1 MNQKKNTKILLIL
14 IIIIVIIIL
23 AGVGILVFA
32 TDIFKSDKEMFFKYM
47 ADIGDPKKGFIDE
60 ELKQY
65 FEKKNNTPYNDE
77 GEFSI
82 NISCDPNTLSENL
95 QKNVESTNNFN
106 ISFSGQVDTAN
117 SKAAQNISLN
127 YSNDVKFP
135 INYKQ
140 IENKIGLQTK
150 YVGSKFVAIETE
162 KLNKFSEDLD
172 DVESY
177 GEMVDKLQKM
187 GKVELTEDEK
197 SHIKDTY
204 ITVINQQLEKDK
216 FSKVKESDMSGYK
229 LSLTG
234 TDLQNVLVKLLETLK
249 NDQTTVDKLNEYLKI
264 QKNSAKITASQID
277 DAIKSIKD
285 NTYFSDK
292 NFEITVYQKNR
303 DVCKLVIETTEGTI
317 AIEKKIEGNQQN
329 IDVSYEMKEDKKSKI
344 SFSANFENLESLQN
358 IKENYEL
365 ELQFELSTYNLK
377 GTQSSNNKD
386 NIYTEEEK
394 IKMMLNQAIAEGML
408 DGESTSSITKENL
421 EKARNND
428 NSEFY
433 ENMQIENISGG
444 QIQIKFSDT
453 GDIFKLDNNGKII
466 SSPEVTESSA
476 TMESSTTTDVD
487 SEVVVY
493 KFSNDI
499 NFTDSA
505 TVEDFS
511 SDNSLML
518 TDYDSD
524 QVSNFLNAVVERIS
538 EVNEQQMGQL
548 GLEASE
554 NPIVINMMIPFSYIY
569 LGNMYA
575 LNQVNS
581 NMSEAEINNF
591 NQKFEAYESTNL
603 KGVTVKGLLSTISLN
618 NQSEET
624 SNEIKEINYNGEEY
638 EASEQN
644 ITLIKG
650 EIDTEKSYRVEFEKD
665 QDTGLI
671 YRAVINEK

>member
-47 ADIGDPKKGFIDE
+47 ADIGDSKKGFIDDG
-60 ELKQY
+60 LKQY

-95 QKNVESTNNFN
+95 QKNVDSTNNFN

-187 GKVELTEDEK
+187 EKVELTEDEK

-285 NTYFSDK
+285 DTDFSDK
-292 NFEITVYQKNR
+292 NFEIAVYQKNR

-386 NIYTEEEK
+386 KIYTEEEK

-493 KFSNDI
+493 KYNFSNDV

-505 TVEDFS
+505 TVEGFS
-511 SDNSLML
+511 SDNSLIL

-554 NPIVINMMIPFSYIY
+554 NPIVNMIPSIGLY
-569 LGNMYA
+569 LGNMNV

>member
-1 MNQKKNTKILLIL
+1 MNQKKNTKRLLIL

-77 GEFSI
+77 GEFSV
-82 NISCDPNTLSENL
+82 NISSDNGQKKFEN
-95 QKNVESTNNFN
+95 VNNFN

-187 GKVELTEDEK
+187 EKVELTEDEK

-285 NTYFSDK
+285 DTDFSDK
-292 NFEITVYQKNR
+292 NFEIAVYQKNR

-365 ELQFELSTYNLK
+365 IMSL
-377 GTQSSNNKD
+377 
-386 NIYTEEEK
+386 
-394 IKMMLNQAIAEGML
+394 
-408 DGESTSSITKENL
+408 
-421 EKARNND
+421 
-428 NSEFY
+428 
-433 ENMQIENISGG
+433 
-444 QIQIKFSDT
+444 
-453 GDIFKLDNNGKII
+453 
-466 SSPEVTESSA
+466 PEVA
-476 TMESSTTTDVD
+476 ESSTTTDVD
-487 SEVVVY
+487 SKVVVY
-493 KFSNDI
+493 KYNFSNDV

-524 QVSNFLNAVVERIS
+524 QVSSFLNAVVERIS

-554 NPIVINMMIPFSYIY
+554 NPIVNIIPSIGLY
-569 LGNMYA
+569 LGNMNV

-624 SNEIKEINYNGEEY
+624 SNEVKEINYNGEEY

>member
-65 FEKKNNTPYNDE
+65 FEKKNNTPYNDK

-82 NISCDPNTLSENL
+82 NISCDPNTLSKNL
-95 QKNVESTNNFN
+95 QKNVDSTNNFN

-150 YVGSKFVAIETE
+150 YIGSKFVAIETE

-285 NTYFSDK
+285 DTDFSDK

-329 IDVSYEMKEDKKSKI
+329 IDVSYEVKEDKKSKI

-365 ELQFELSTYNLK
+365 
-377 GTQSSNNKD
+377 
-386 NIYTEEEK
+386 
-394 IKMMLNQAIAEGML
+394 
-408 DGESTSSITKENL
+408 
-421 EKARNND
+421 
-428 NSEFY
+428 
-433 ENMQIENISGG
+433 
-444 QIQIKFSDT
+444 
-453 GDIFKLDNNGKII
+453 II
-466 SSPEVTESSA
+466 SSPEVTESS
-476 TMESSTTTDVD
+476 TTKDVD
-487 SEVVVY
+487 SEVVY
-493 KFSNDI
+493 KYNFSNDV

-505 TVEDFS
+505 TVEEFS

-554 NPIVINMMIPFSYIY
+554 NPIVNIIPSIGLY
-569 LGNMYA
+569 LGNMNV
-575 LNQVNS
+575 LNKVNS

-603 KGVTVKGLLSTISLN
+603 KGVTVKGLLSTIYLN

>member
-47 ADIGDPKKGFIDE
+47 ADIGDSKKGFIDDG
-60 ELKQY
+60 LKQY

-77 GEFSI
+77 GEFSV
-82 NISCDPNTLSENL
+82 NISSDNEQKKFEN
-95 QKNVESTNNFN
+95 VNNFN

-162 KLNKFSEDLD
+162 KLNKFSEDLE

-285 NTYFSDK
+285 DTDFSDK
-292 NFEITVYQKNR
+292 NFEIAVYQKNR

-329 IDVSYEMKEDKKSKI
+329 IVVSYEMKEDKKSKI

-365 ELQFELSTYNLK
+365 IMSL
-377 GTQSSNNKD
+377 
-386 NIYTEEEK
+386 
-394 IKMMLNQAIAEGML
+394 
-408 DGESTSSITKENL
+408 
-421 EKARNND
+421 
-428 NSEFY
+428 
-433 ENMQIENISGG
+433 
-444 QIQIKFSDT
+444 
-453 GDIFKLDNNGKII
+453 
-466 SSPEVTESSA
+466 PEVA
-476 TMESSTTTDVD
+476 ESSTTTDVD

-493 KFSNDI
+493 KFSNDV

-524 QVSNFLNAVVERIS
+524 QVSSFLNAVVERIS

-554 NPIVINMMIPFSYIY
+554 NPIVNIIPSIGLY
-569 LGNMYA
+569 LGNMNV

-624 SNEIKEINYNGEEY
+624 SNEVKEINYNGEEY

>member
-47 ADIGDPKKGFIDE
+47 ADIGDSKKGFIDDG
-60 ELKQY
+60 LKQY

-77 GEFSI
+77 GEFSV
-82 NISCDPNTLSENL
+82 NISSDNEQKKFEN
-95 QKNVESTNNFN
+95 VNNFN

-150 YVGSKFVAIETE
+150 YVGSKFVAIE
-162 KLNKFSEDLD
+162 K
-172 DVESY
+172 

-285 NTYFSDK
+285 DTDFSDK
-292 NFEITVYQKNR
+292 NFEIAVYQKNR

-329 IDVSYEMKEDKKSKI
+329 IVVSYEMKEDKKSKI

-365 ELQFELSTYNLK
+365 IMSL
-377 GTQSSNNKD
+377 
-386 NIYTEEEK
+386 
-394 IKMMLNQAIAEGML
+394 
-408 DGESTSSITKENL
+408 
-421 EKARNND
+421 
-428 NSEFY
+428 
-433 ENMQIENISGG
+433 
-444 QIQIKFSDT
+444 
-453 GDIFKLDNNGKII
+453 
-466 SSPEVTESSA
+466 PEVA
-476 TMESSTTTDVD
+476 ESSTTTDVD

-493 KFSNDI
+493 KYNFSNDV

-505 TVEDFS
+505 TVEGFS
-511 SDNSLML
+511 SDNSLIL

-554 NPIVINMMIPFSYIY
+554 NPIVNMIPSIGLY
-569 LGNMYA
+569 LGNMNV

>member
-14 IIIIVIIIL
+14 IIIIVIIML

-47 ADIGDPKKGFIDE
+47 ADIGDSKKGFIDDG
-60 ELKQY
+60 LKQY

-77 GEFSI
+77 GEFSV
-82 NISCDPNTLSENL
+82 NISSDNEQKKFEN
-95 QKNVESTNNFN
+95 VNNFN

-285 NTYFSDK
+285 DTDFSDK
-292 NFEITVYQKNR
+292 NFEIAVYQKNR

-329 IDVSYEMKEDKKSKI
+329 IVVSYEMKEDKKSKI

-365 ELQFELSTYNLK
+365 IMSL
-377 GTQSSNNKD
+377 
-386 NIYTEEEK
+386 
-394 IKMMLNQAIAEGML
+394 
-408 DGESTSSITKENL
+408 
-421 EKARNND
+421 
-428 NSEFY
+428 
-433 ENMQIENISGG
+433 
-444 QIQIKFSDT
+444 
-453 GDIFKLDNNGKII
+453 
-466 SSPEVTESSA
+466 PEVA
-476 TMESSTTTDVD
+476 ESSTTTDVD

-493 KFSNDI
+493 KFSNDV

-554 NPIVINMMIPFSYIY
+554 NPIVNMIPSIGLY
-569 LGNMYA
+569 LGNMNV

>member
-47 ADIGDPKKGFIDE
+47 ADIGDPKKGFIDDG
-60 ELKQY
+60 LKQY

-77 GEFSI
+77 GEFSV
-82 NISCDPNTLSENL
+82 NISSDNEQKKFEN
-95 QKNVESTNNFN
+95 VNNFN

-162 KLNKFSEDLD
+162 KLNKLSEDLD

-285 NTYFSDK
+285 DTDFSDK
-292 NFEITVYQKNR
+292 NFEIAVYQKNR

-329 IDVSYEMKEDKKSKI
+329 IVVSYEMKEDKKSKI

-377 GTQSSNNKD
+377 GIQSSNNKD
-386 NIYTEEEK
+386 KIYTEEEK

-493 KFSNDI
+493 KYNFSNDV

-505 TVEDFS
+505 TVEGFS
-511 SDNSLML
+511 SDNSLIL

-554 NPIVINMMIPFSYIY
+554 NPIVNMIPSIGLY
-569 LGNMYA
+569 LGNMNV

>member
-47 ADIGDPKKGFIDE
+47 ADIGDSKKGFIDDG
-60 ELKQY
+60 LKQY

-77 GEFSI
+77 GEFSV
-82 NISCDPNTLSENL
+82 NISSDNEQKKFEN
-95 QKNVESTNNFN
+95 VNNFN

-162 KLNKFSEDLD
+162 KLNKLSEDLD

-285 NTYFSDK
+285 DTDFSDK
-292 NFEITVYQKNR
+292 NFEIAVYQKNR

-329 IDVSYEMKEDKKSKI
+329 IVVSYEMKEDKKSKI

-365 ELQFELSTYNLK
+365 IMSL
-377 GTQSSNNKD
+377 
-386 NIYTEEEK
+386 
-394 IKMMLNQAIAEGML
+394 
-408 DGESTSSITKENL
+408 
-421 EKARNND
+421 
-428 NSEFY
+428 
-433 ENMQIENISGG
+433 
-444 QIQIKFSDT
+444 
-453 GDIFKLDNNGKII
+453 
-466 SSPEVTESSA
+466 PEVA
-476 TMESSTTTDVD
+476 ESSTTTDVD
-487 SEVVVY
+487 SEVVEY
-493 KFSNDI
+493 KFSNDV

-505 TVEDFS
+505 TVEGFS
-511 SDNSLML
+511 SDNSLIL

-554 NPIVINMMIPFSYIY
+554 NPIVNMIPSIGLY
-569 LGNMYA
+569 LGNMNV

-624 SNEIKEINYNGEEY
+624 SNEVKEINYNGEEY

>member
-14 IIIIVIIIL
+14 IMIIVIIIL

-47 ADIGDPKKGFIDE
+47 ADIGDSKKGFIDDG
-60 ELKQY
+60 LKQY

-77 GEFSI
+77 GEFSV
-82 NISCDPNTLSENL
+82 NISSDNEQKKFEN
-95 QKNVESTNNFN
+95 VNNFN

-285 NTYFSDK
+285 DTDFSDK
-292 NFEITVYQKNR
+292 NFEIAVYQKNR

-329 IDVSYEMKEDKKSKI
+329 IVVSYEMKEDKKSKI

-365 ELQFELSTYNLK
+365 
-377 GTQSSNNKD
+377 
-386 NIYTEEEK
+386 
-394 IKMMLNQAIAEGML
+394 
-408 DGESTSSITKENL
+408 
-421 EKARNND
+421 
-428 NSEFY
+428 
-433 ENMQIENISGG
+433 
-444 QIQIKFSDT
+444 
-453 GDIFKLDNNGKII
+453 II
-466 SSPEVTESSA
+466 SSPEVT
-476 TMESSTTTDVD
+476 ESSTTTDVD

-493 KFSNDI
+493 KYNFSNDV

-524 QVSNFLNAVVERIS
+524 QVSSFLNAVVERIS

-554 NPIVINMMIPFSYIY
+554 NPIVNIIPSIGLY
-569 LGNMYA
+569 LGNMNV

>member
-47 ADIGDPKKGFIDE
+47 ADIGDSKKGFIDDG
-60 ELKQY
+60 LKQY

-77 GEFSI
+77 GEFSV
-82 NISCDPNTLSENL
+82 NISSDNEQKKFEN
-95 QKNVESTNNFN
+95 VNNFN

-177 GEMVDKLQKM
+177 GETVDKLQKM

-285 NTYFSDK
+285 DTDFSDK
-292 NFEITVYQKNR
+292 NFEIAVYQKNR
-303 DVCKLVIETTEGTI
+303 DVRKLVIETTEGTI

-329 IDVSYEMKEDKKSKI
+329 IVVSYEMKEDKKSKI

-365 ELQFELSTYNLK
+365 IMSL
-377 GTQSSNNKD
+377 
-386 NIYTEEEK
+386 
-394 IKMMLNQAIAEGML
+394 
-408 DGESTSSITKENL
+408 
-421 EKARNND
+421 
-428 NSEFY
+428 
-433 ENMQIENISGG
+433 
-444 QIQIKFSDT
+444 
-453 GDIFKLDNNGKII
+453 
-466 SSPEVTESSA
+466 PEVA
-476 TMESSTTTDVD
+476 GSSTTTDVD

-493 KFSNDI
+493 KYNFSNDV

-524 QVSNFLNAVVERIS
+524 QVSSFLNAVVERIS

-554 NPIVINMMIPFSYIY
+554 NPIVNIIPSIGLY
-569 LGNMYA
+569 LGNMNV

>member
-95 QKNVESTNNFN
+95 QKNVDSTNNFN

-177 GEMVDKLQKM
+177 EEMVDKLQKM
-187 GKVELTEDEK
+187 EKAELTEDEK

-285 NTYFSDK
+285 DTDFSDK
-292 NFEITVYQKNR
+292 NFEIAVYQKNR

-329 IDVSYEMKEDKKSKI
+329 IVVSYEMKEDKKSKI

-365 ELQFELSTYNLK
+365 IMSL
-377 GTQSSNNKD
+377 
-386 NIYTEEEK
+386 
-394 IKMMLNQAIAEGML
+394 
-408 DGESTSSITKENL
+408 
-421 EKARNND
+421 
-428 NSEFY
+428 
-433 ENMQIENISGG
+433 
-444 QIQIKFSDT
+444 
-453 GDIFKLDNNGKII
+453 
-466 SSPEVTESSA
+466 PEVA
-476 TMESSTTTDVD
+476 ESSTTTDVD

-493 KFSNDI
+493 KFSNDV

-538 EVNEQQMGQL
+538 QVNEQQMGQL

>member
-47 ADIGDPKKGFIDE
+47 ADIGDSKKGFIDDG
-60 ELKQY
+60 LKQY

-77 GEFSI
+77 GEFSV
-82 NISCDPNTLSENL
+82 NISSDNEQKKFEN
-95 QKNVESTNNFN
+95 VNNFN

-162 KLNKFSEDLD
+162 KLNKLSEDLD

-285 NTYFSDK
+285 DTDFSDK
-292 NFEITVYQKNR
+292 NFEIAVYQKNR

-329 IDVSYEMKEDKKSKI
+329 IVVSYEMKEDKKSKI

-365 ELQFELSTYNLK
+365 IMSL
-377 GTQSSNNKD
+377 
-386 NIYTEEEK
+386 
-394 IKMMLNQAIAEGML
+394 
-408 DGESTSSITKENL
+408 
-421 EKARNND
+421 
-428 NSEFY
+428 
-433 ENMQIENISGG
+433 
-444 QIQIKFSDT
+444 
-453 GDIFKLDNNGKII
+453 
-466 SSPEVTESSA
+466 PEVA
-476 TMESSTTTDVD
+476 ESSTTTDVD
-487 SEVVVY
+487 SEVVEY
-493 KFSNDI
+493 KFSNDV

-511 SDNSLML
+511 SDNSLIL

-524 QVSNFLNAVVERIS
+524 QVSSFLNAVVERIS

-554 NPIVINMMIPFSYIY
+554 NPIVNIIPSIGLY
-569 LGNMYA
+569 LGNMNV

>member
-47 ADIGDPKKGFIDE
+47 ADIGDYKKGFIDDG
-60 ELKQY
+60 LKQY

-77 GEFSI
+77 GEFSV
-82 NISCDPNTLSENL
+82 NISSDNEQKKFEN
-95 QKNVESTNNFN
+95 VNNFN

-162 KLNKFSEDLD
+162 KLNKFSEDLE

-285 NTYFSDK
+285 DTDFSDK
-292 NFEITVYQKNR
+292 NFEIAVYQKNR

-329 IDVSYEMKEDKKSKI
+329 IVVSYEMKEDKKSKI

-365 ELQFELSTYNLK
+365 IMSL
-377 GTQSSNNKD
+377 
-386 NIYTEEEK
+386 
-394 IKMMLNQAIAEGML
+394 
-408 DGESTSSITKENL
+408 
-421 EKARNND
+421 
-428 NSEFY
+428 
-433 ENMQIENISGG
+433 
-444 QIQIKFSDT
+444 
-453 GDIFKLDNNGKII
+453 
-466 SSPEVTESSA
+466 PEVA
-476 TMESSTTTDVD
+476 ESSTTTDVD

-493 KFSNDI
+493 KFSNDV

-554 NPIVINMMIPFSYIY
+554 NPIVNIIPSIGLY
-569 LGNMYA
+569 LGNMNV

>member
-95 QKNVESTNNFN
+95 QKNVDSTNNFN

-187 GKVELTEDEK
+187 GKVELAEDEK

-285 NTYFSDK
+285 DTDFSDK
-292 NFEITVYQKNR
+292 NFEIAVYQKNR

-329 IDVSYEMKEDKKSKI
+329 IVVSYEMKEDKKSKI

-365 ELQFELSTYNLK
+365 IMSL
-377 GTQSSNNKD
+377 
-386 NIYTEEEK
+386 
-394 IKMMLNQAIAEGML
+394 
-408 DGESTSSITKENL
+408 
-421 EKARNND
+421 
-428 NSEFY
+428 
-433 ENMQIENISGG
+433 
-444 QIQIKFSDT
+444 
-453 GDIFKLDNNGKII
+453 
-466 SSPEVTESSA
+466 PEVA
-476 TMESSTTTDVD
+476 ESSTTTDVD

-493 KFSNDI
+493 KFSNDV

-524 QVSNFLNAVVERIS
+524 QVSSFLNAVVERIS

>member
-95 QKNVESTNNFN
+95 QKNVDSTNNFN

-127 YSNDVKFP
+127 YSNVKFP

-177 GEMVDKLQKM
+177 EEMVDKLQKM
-187 GKVELTEDEK
+187 EKAELTEDEK

-285 NTYFSDK
+285 DTDFSDK
-292 NFEITVYQKNR
+292 NFEIAVYQKNR

-329 IDVSYEMKEDKKSKI
+329 IVVSYEMKEDKKSKI

-365 ELQFELSTYNLK
+365 IMSL
-377 GTQSSNNKD
+377 
-386 NIYTEEEK
+386 
-394 IKMMLNQAIAEGML
+394 
-408 DGESTSSITKENL
+408 
-421 EKARNND
+421 
-428 NSEFY
+428 
-433 ENMQIENISGG
+433 
-444 QIQIKFSDT
+444 
-453 GDIFKLDNNGKII
+453 
-466 SSPEVTESSA
+466 PEVA
-476 TMESSTTTDVD
+476 ESSTTTDVD

-493 KFSNDI
+493 KFSNDV

-538 EVNEQQMGQL
+538 QVNEQQMGQL

>member
-47 ADIGDPKKGFIDE
+47 SDIGDPKKGFIDE

-77 GEFSI
+77 GEFSV
-82 NISCDPNTLSENL
+82 NISSDNEQKKFEN
-95 QKNVESTNNFN
+95 VNNFN

-285 NTYFSDK
+285 DTDFSDK
-292 NFEITVYQKNR
+292 NFEIAVYQKNR

-329 IDVSYEMKEDKKSKI
+329 IVVSYEMKEDKKSKI

-365 ELQFELSTYNLK
+365 IMSL
-377 GTQSSNNKD
+377 
-386 NIYTEEEK
+386 
-394 IKMMLNQAIAEGML
+394 
-408 DGESTSSITKENL
+408 
-421 EKARNND
+421 
-428 NSEFY
+428 
-433 ENMQIENISGG
+433 
-444 QIQIKFSDT
+444 
-453 GDIFKLDNNGKII
+453 
-466 SSPEVTESSA
+466 PEVA
-476 TMESSTTTDVD
+476 ESSTTTDVD

-493 KFSNDI
+493 KYNFSNDV

-524 QVSNFLNAVVERIS
+524 QVSSFLNAVVERIS

-554 NPIVINMMIPFSYIY
+554 NPIVNIIPSIGLY
-569 LGNMYA
+569 LGNMNV

-624 SNEIKEINYNGEEY
+624 SNEVKEINYNGEEY

>member
-95 QKNVESTNNFN
+95 QKNVDSTNNFN

-177 GEMVDKLQKM
+177 EEMVDKLQKM

-285 NTYFSDK
+285 DTDFSDK
-292 NFEITVYQKNR
+292 NFEIAVYQKNR

-329 IDVSYEMKEDKKSKI
+329 IVVSYEMKEDKKSKI

-365 ELQFELSTYNLK
+365 IMSL
-377 GTQSSNNKD
+377 
-386 NIYTEEEK
+386 
-394 IKMMLNQAIAEGML
+394 
-408 DGESTSSITKENL
+408 
-421 EKARNND
+421 
-428 NSEFY
+428 
-433 ENMQIENISGG
+433 
-444 QIQIKFSDT
+444 
-453 GDIFKLDNNGKII
+453 
-466 SSPEVTESSA
+466 PEVA
-476 TMESSTTTDVD
+476 ESSTTTDVD

-493 KFSNDI
+493 KYNFSNDV

-524 QVSNFLNAVVERIS
+524 QVSSFLNAVVERIS

-554 NPIVINMMIPFSYIY
+554 NPIVNIIPSIGLY
-569 LGNMYA
+569 LGNMNV

-624 SNEIKEINYNGEEY
+624 SNEVKEINYNGEEY

>member
-47 ADIGDPKKGFIDE
+47 ADIGDSKKGFIDDG
-60 ELKQY
+60 LKQY

-77 GEFSI
+77 GEFSV
-82 NISCDPNTLSENL
+82 NISSDNEQKKFEN
-95 QKNVESTNNFN
+95 VNNFN

-285 NTYFSDK
+285 DTDFSDK

-329 IDVSYEMKEDKKSKI
+329 IVVSYEMKEDKKSKI

-365 ELQFELSTYNLK
+365 IMSL
-377 GTQSSNNKD
+377 
-386 NIYTEEEK
+386 
-394 IKMMLNQAIAEGML
+394 
-408 DGESTSSITKENL
+408 
-421 EKARNND
+421 
-428 NSEFY
+428 
-433 ENMQIENISGG
+433 
-444 QIQIKFSDT
+444 
-453 GDIFKLDNNGKII
+453 
-466 SSPEVTESSA
+466 PEVA
-476 TMESSTTTDVD
+476 ESSTTTDVD

-493 KFSNDI
+493 KYNFSNDV

-524 QVSNFLNAVVERIS
+524 QVSSFLNAVVERIS

-554 NPIVINMMIPFSYIY
+554 NPIVNIIPSIGLY
-569 LGNMYA
+569 LGNMNV

>member
-47 ADIGDPKKGFIDE
+47 ADIGDSKKGFIDDG
-60 ELKQY
+60 LKQY

-77 GEFSI
+77 GEFSV
-82 NISCDPNTLSENL
+82 NISSDNEQKKFEN
-95 QKNVESTNNFN
+95 VNNFN

-285 NTYFSDK
+285 DTDFSDK
-292 NFEITVYQKNR
+292 NFEIAVYQKNR

-386 NIYTEEEK
+386 KIYTEEEK

-493 KFSNDI
+493 KYNFSNDV

-505 TVEDFS
+505 TVEGFS
-511 SDNSLML
+511 SDNSLIL

-554 NPIVINMMIPFSYIY
+554 NPIVNMIPSIGLY
-569 LGNMYA
+569 LGNMNV

>member
-47 ADIGDPKKGFIDE
+47 ADIGDSKKGFIDDG
-60 ELKQY
+60 LKQY

-77 GEFSI
+77 GEFSV
-82 NISCDPNTLSENL
+82 NISSDNEQKKFEN
-95 QKNVESTNNFN
+95 VNNFN

-285 NTYFSDK
+285 DTDFSDK
-292 NFEITVYQKNR
+292 NFEIAVYQKNR

-365 ELQFELSTYNLK
+365 IMSL
-377 GTQSSNNKD
+377 
-386 NIYTEEEK
+386 
-394 IKMMLNQAIAEGML
+394 
-408 DGESTSSITKENL
+408 
-421 EKARNND
+421 
-428 NSEFY
+428 
-433 ENMQIENISGG
+433 
-444 QIQIKFSDT
+444 
-453 GDIFKLDNNGKII
+453 
-466 SSPEVTESSA
+466 PEVT
-476 TMESSTTTDVD
+476 ESSTTTDVD

-493 KFSNDI
+493 KYNFSNDV

-511 SDNSLML
+511 SDNSLTL

-524 QVSNFLNAVVERIS
+524 QVSSFLNAVVERIS

-554 NPIVINMMIPFSYIY
+554 NPIVNMIPSIGLY
-569 LGNMYA
+569 LGNMNV

-644 ITLIKG
+644 TTLIKG

>member
-47 ADIGDPKKGFIDE
+47 ADIGDSKKGFIDDG
-60 ELKQY
+60 LKQY

-77 GEFSI
+77 GEFSV
-82 NISCDPNTLSENL
+82 NISSDNEQKKFEN
-95 QKNVESTNNFN
+95 VNNFN

-187 GKVELTEDEK
+187 EKVELTEDEK

-285 NTYFSDK
+285 DTDFSDK
-292 NFEITVYQKNR
+292 NFEIAVYQKNR

-329 IDVSYEMKEDKKSKI
+329 IVVSYEMKEDKKSKI

-365 ELQFELSTYNLK
+365 IMSL
-377 GTQSSNNKD
+377 
-386 NIYTEEEK
+386 
-394 IKMMLNQAIAEGML
+394 
-408 DGESTSSITKENL
+408 
-421 EKARNND
+421 
-428 NSEFY
+428 
-433 ENMQIENISGG
+433 
-444 QIQIKFSDT
+444 
-453 GDIFKLDNNGKII
+453 
-466 SSPEVTESSA
+466 PEVA
-476 TMESSTTTDVD
+476 ESSTTTDVD

-493 KFSNDI
+493 KYNFSNDV

-554 NPIVINMMIPFSYIY
+554 NPIVNMIPSIGLY
-569 LGNMYA
+569 LGNMNV

>member
-47 ADIGDPKKGFIDE
+47 ADIGDSKKGFIDDG
-60 ELKQY
+60 LKQY

-77 GEFSI
+77 GEFSV
-82 NISCDPNTLSENL
+82 NISSDNEQKKFEN
-95 QKNVESTNNFN
+95 VNNFN

-150 YVGSKFVAIETE
+150 YVGSKFVVIETE
-162 KLNKFSEDLD
+162 KLNKLSEDLD

-285 NTYFSDK
+285 DTDFSDK
-292 NFEITVYQKNR
+292 NFEIAVYQKNR

-329 IDVSYEMKEDKKSKI
+329 IVVSYEMKEDKKSKI

-365 ELQFELSTYNLK
+365 IMSL
-377 GTQSSNNKD
+377 
-386 NIYTEEEK
+386 
-394 IKMMLNQAIAEGML
+394 
-408 DGESTSSITKENL
+408 
-421 EKARNND
+421 
-428 NSEFY
+428 
-433 ENMQIENISGG
+433 
-444 QIQIKFSDT
+444 
-453 GDIFKLDNNGKII
+453 
-466 SSPEVTESSA
+466 PEVA
-476 TMESSTTTDVD
+476 ESSTTTDVD

-493 KFSNDI
+493 KFSNDV

-554 NPIVINMMIPFSYIY
+554 NPIVNMIPSIGLY
-569 LGNMYA
+569 LGNMNV

>member
-47 ADIGDPKKGFIDE
+47 ADIGDPKKGFIDDG
-60 ELKQY
+60 LKQY

-77 GEFSI
+77 GEFSV
-82 NISCDPNTLSENL
+82 NISSDNEQKKFEN
-95 QKNVESTNNFN
+95 VNNFN

-187 GKVELTEDEK
+187 EKVELTEDEK

-285 NTYFSDK
+285 DTDFSDK
-292 NFEITVYQKNR
+292 NFEIAVYQKNR

-365 ELQFELSTYNLK
+365 IMSL
-377 GTQSSNNKD
+377 
-386 NIYTEEEK
+386 
-394 IKMMLNQAIAEGML
+394 
-408 DGESTSSITKENL
+408 
-421 EKARNND
+421 
-428 NSEFY
+428 
-433 ENMQIENISGG
+433 
-444 QIQIKFSDT
+444 
-453 GDIFKLDNNGKII
+453 
-466 SSPEVTESSA
+466 PEVA
-476 TMESSTTTDVD
+476 ESSTTTDVD

-493 KFSNDI
+493 KFSNDV

-524 QVSNFLNAVVERIS
+524 QVSSFLNAVVERIS

-554 NPIVINMMIPFSYIY
+554 NPIVNIIPSIGLY
-569 LGNMYA
+569 LGNMNV

>member
-47 ADIGDPKKGFIDE
+47 ADIGDSKKGFIDDG
-60 ELKQY
+60 LKQY

-77 GEFSI
+77 GEFSV
-82 NISCDPNTLSENL
+82 NISSDNEQKKFEN
-95 QKNVESTNNFN
+95 VNNFN

-177 GEMVDKLQKM
+177 GETVDKLQKM

-234 TDLQNVLVKLLETLK
+234 TNLQNVLVKLLETLK

-285 NTYFSDK
+285 DTDFSDK
-292 NFEITVYQKNR
+292 NFEIAVYQKNR

-329 IDVSYEMKEDKKSKI
+329 IVVSYEMKEDKKSKI

-365 ELQFELSTYNLK
+365 IMSL
-377 GTQSSNNKD
+377 
-386 NIYTEEEK
+386 
-394 IKMMLNQAIAEGML
+394 
-408 DGESTSSITKENL
+408 
-421 EKARNND
+421 
-428 NSEFY
+428 
-433 ENMQIENISGG
+433 
-444 QIQIKFSDT
+444 
-453 GDIFKLDNNGKII
+453 
-466 SSPEVTESSA
+466 PEVA
-476 TMESSTTTDVD
+476 ESSTTTDVD

-493 KFSNDI
+493 KYNFSNDV

-524 QVSNFLNAVVERIS
+524 QVSSFLNAVVERIS

-554 NPIVINMMIPFSYIY
+554 NPIVNIIPSIGLY
-569 LGNMYA
+569 LGNMNV

>member
-82 NISCDPNTLSENL
+82 NISCDPNTLSKNL
-95 QKNVESTNNFN
+95 QKNVDSTNNFN

-285 NTYFSDK
+285 DTDFSDK
-292 NFEITVYQKNR
+292 NFEIAVYQKNR
-303 DVCKLVIETTEGTI
+303 DVCKWVIETTEGTI

-329 IDVSYEMKEDKKSKI
+329 IVVSYEMKEDKKSKI

-365 ELQFELSTYNLK
+365 IMSL
-377 GTQSSNNKD
+377 
-386 NIYTEEEK
+386 
-394 IKMMLNQAIAEGML
+394 
-408 DGESTSSITKENL
+408 
-421 EKARNND
+421 
-428 NSEFY
+428 
-433 ENMQIENISGG
+433 
-444 QIQIKFSDT
+444 
-453 GDIFKLDNNGKII
+453 
-466 SSPEVTESSA
+466 PEVA
-476 TMESSTTTDVD
+476 ESSTTTDVD

-493 KFSNDI
+493 KFSNDV

-554 NPIVINMMIPFSYIY
+554 NPIVNMIPSIGLY
-569 LGNMYA
+569 LGNMNV

>member
-65 FEKKNNTPYNDE
+65 FEKKNNTPYNDK

-82 NISCDPNTLSENL
+82 NISCDPNTLSKNL
-95 QKNVESTNNFN
+95 QKNVDSTNNFN

-117 SKAAQNISLN
+117 SKAAQNILLN

-187 GKVELTEDEK
+187 EKVELTEDEK

-285 NTYFSDK
+285 DTDFSDK

-329 IDVSYEMKEDKKSKI
+329 IDVSYEVKEDKKSKI

-365 ELQFELSTYNLK
+365 
-377 GTQSSNNKD
+377 
-386 NIYTEEEK
+386 
-394 IKMMLNQAIAEGML
+394 
-408 DGESTSSITKENL
+408 
-421 EKARNND
+421 
-428 NSEFY
+428 
-433 ENMQIENISGG
+433 
-444 QIQIKFSDT
+444 
-453 GDIFKLDNNGKII
+453 II
-466 SSPEVTESSA
+466 SSPEVTESS
-476 TMESSTTTDVD
+476 TTKDVD
-487 SEVVVY
+487 SEVVY
-493 KFSNDI
+493 KYNFSNDV

-554 NPIVINMMIPFSYIY
+554 NPIVNIIPSIGLY
-569 LGNMYA
+569 LGNMNV
-575 LNQVNS
+575 LNKVNS

-603 KGVTVKGLLSTISLN
+603 KGVTVKGLLSTIYLN

>member
-47 ADIGDPKKGFIDE
+47 ADIGDSKKGFIDDG
-60 ELKQY
+60 LKQY

-77 GEFSI
+77 GEFSV
-82 NISCDPNTLSENL
+82 NISSDNEQKKFEN
-95 QKNVESTNNFN
+95 VNNFN

-285 NTYFSDK
+285 DTDFSDK
-292 NFEITVYQKNR
+292 NFEIAVYQKNR

-329 IDVSYEMKEDKKSKI
+329 IVVSYEMKEDKKSKI

-365 ELQFELSTYNLK
+365 IMSL
-377 GTQSSNNKD
+377 
-386 NIYTEEEK
+386 
-394 IKMMLNQAIAEGML
+394 
-408 DGESTSSITKENL
+408 
-421 EKARNND
+421 
-428 NSEFY
+428 
-433 ENMQIENISGG
+433 
-444 QIQIKFSDT
+444 
-453 GDIFKLDNNGKII
+453 
-466 SSPEVTESSA
+466 PEVA
-476 TMESSTTTDVD
+476 ESSTTTDVD
-487 SEVVVY
+487 SEVVEY
-493 KFSNDI
+493 KFSNDV

-524 QVSNFLNAVVERIS
+524 QVSSFLNAVVERIS

-554 NPIVINMMIPFSYIY
+554 NPIVNIIPSIGLY
-569 LGNMYA
+569 LGNMNV

-624 SNEIKEINYNGEEY
+624 SNEIKEIKK
-638 EASEQN
+638 
-644 ITLIKG
+644 LK
-650 EIDTEKSYRVEFEKD
+650 
-665 QDTGLI
+665 L
-671 YRAVINEK
+671 

>member
-47 ADIGDPKKGFIDE
+47 ADIGDSKKGFIDDG
-60 ELKQY
+60 LKQY

-77 GEFSI
+77 GEFSV
-82 NISCDPNTLSENL
+82 NISSDNEQKKFEN
-95 QKNVESTNNFN
+95 VNNFN

-285 NTYFSDK
+285 DTDFSDK
-292 NFEITVYQKNR
+292 NFEIAVYQKNR

-329 IDVSYEMKEDKKSKI
+329 IVVSYEMKEDKKSKI

-365 ELQFELSTYNLK
+365 IMSL
-377 GTQSSNNKD
+377 
-386 NIYTEEEK
+386 
-394 IKMMLNQAIAEGML
+394 
-408 DGESTSSITKENL
+408 
-421 EKARNND
+421 
-428 NSEFY
+428 
-433 ENMQIENISGG
+433 
-444 QIQIKFSDT
+444 
-453 GDIFKLDNNGKII
+453 
-466 SSPEVTESSA
+466 PEVT
-476 TMESSTTTDVD
+476 ESSTTTDVD

-493 KFSNDI
+493 KYNFSNDV

-524 QVSNFLNAVVERIS
+524 QVSSFLNAVVERIS

-554 NPIVINMMIPFSYIY
+554 NPIVNIIPSIGLY
-569 LGNMYA
+569 LGNMNV

>member
-95 QKNVESTNNFN
+95 QKNVDSTNNFN

-187 GKVELTEDEK
+187 EKVELTEDEK

-285 NTYFSDK
+285 DTDFSDK

-329 IDVSYEMKEDKKSKI
+329 IVVSYEMKEDKKSKI

-365 ELQFELSTYNLK
+365 IMSL
-377 GTQSSNNKD
+377 
-386 NIYTEEEK
+386 
-394 IKMMLNQAIAEGML
+394 
-408 DGESTSSITKENL
+408 
-421 EKARNND
+421 
-428 NSEFY
+428 
-433 ENMQIENISGG
+433 
-444 QIQIKFSDT
+444 
-453 GDIFKLDNNGKII
+453 
-466 SSPEVTESSA
+466 PEVA
-476 TMESSTTTDVD
+476 ESSTTTDVD

-493 KFSNDI
+493 KFSNDV

-524 QVSNFLNAVVERIS
+524 QVSSFLNAVVERIS

-554 NPIVINMMIPFSYIY
+554 NPIVNIIPSIGLY
-569 LGNMYA
+569 LGNMNV

>member
-47 ADIGDPKKGFIDE
+47 ADIGDSKKGFIDDG
-60 ELKQY
+60 LKQY

-77 GEFSI
+77 GEFSV
-82 NISCDPNTLSENL
+82 NISSDNEQKKFEN
-95 QKNVESTNNFN
+95 VNNFN

-285 NTYFSDK
+285 DTDFSDK
-292 NFEITVYQKNR
+292 NFEIAVYQKNR

-329 IDVSYEMKEDKKSKI
+329 IVVSYEMKEDKKSKI

-365 ELQFELSTYNLK
+365 IMSL
-377 GTQSSNNKD
+377 
-386 NIYTEEEK
+386 
-394 IKMMLNQAIAEGML
+394 
-408 DGESTSSITKENL
+408 
-421 EKARNND
+421 
-428 NSEFY
+428 
-433 ENMQIENISGG
+433 
-444 QIQIKFSDT
+444 
-453 GDIFKLDNNGKII
+453 
-466 SSPEVTESSA
+466 PEVA
-476 TMESSTTTDVD
+476 ESSTTTDVD

-493 KFSNDI
+493 KYNFSNDV

-524 QVSNFLNAVVERIS
+524 QVSSFLNAVVERIS

-554 NPIVINMMIPFSYIY
+554 NPIVNMIPSIGLY
-569 LGNMYA
+569 LGNMNA

>member
-47 ADIGDPKKGFIDE
+47 ADIGDSKKGFIDDG
-60 ELKQY
+60 LKQY

-77 GEFSI
+77 GEFSV
-82 NISCDPNTLSENL
+82 NISSDNEQKKFEN
-95 QKNVESTNNFN
+95 VNNFN

-285 NTYFSDK
+285 DTDFSDK
-292 NFEITVYQKNR
+292 NFEIAVYQKNR

-329 IDVSYEMKEDKKSKI
+329 IVVSYEMKEDKKSKI

-365 ELQFELSTYNLK
+365 IMSL
-377 GTQSSNNKD
+377 
-386 NIYTEEEK
+386 
-394 IKMMLNQAIAEGML
+394 
-408 DGESTSSITKENL
+408 
-421 EKARNND
+421 
-428 NSEFY
+428 
-433 ENMQIENISGG
+433 
-444 QIQIKFSDT
+444 
-453 GDIFKLDNNGKII
+453 
-466 SSPEVTESSA
+466 PEVA
-476 TMESSTTTDVD
+476 ESSTTTDVD
-487 SEVVVY
+487 SEVVEY
-493 KFSNDI
+493 KFSNDV

-524 QVSNFLNAVVERIS
+524 QVSSFLNAVVERIS

-554 NPIVINMMIPFSYIY
+554 NPIVNIIPSIGLY
-569 LGNMYA
+569 LGNMNV

>member
-47 ADIGDPKKGFIDE
+47 ADIGDSKKGFIDDG
-60 ELKQY
+60 LKQY

-77 GEFSI
+77 GEFSV
-82 NISCDPNTLSENL
+82 NISSDNEQKKFEN
-95 QKNVESTNNFN
+95 VNNFN

-162 KLNKFSEDLD
+162 KLNKLSEDLD

-285 NTYFSDK
+285 DTDFSDK
-292 NFEITVYQKNR
+292 NFEIAVYQKNR

-365 ELQFELSTYNLK
+365 IMSL
-377 GTQSSNNKD
+377 
-386 NIYTEEEK
+386 
-394 IKMMLNQAIAEGML
+394 
-408 DGESTSSITKENL
+408 
-421 EKARNND
+421 
-428 NSEFY
+428 
-433 ENMQIENISGG
+433 
-444 QIQIKFSDT
+444 
-453 GDIFKLDNNGKII
+453 
-466 SSPEVTESSA
+466 PEVA
-476 TMESSTTTDVD
+476 ESSTTTDVD
-487 SEVVVY
+487 SEVVEY
-493 KFSNDI
+493 KFSNDV

-505 TVEDFS
+505 TVEGFS
-511 SDNSLML
+511 SDNSLIL

-524 QVSNFLNAVVERIS
+524 QGSNFLNAVVERIS

-554 NPIVINMMIPFSYIY
+554 NPIVNMIPSIGLY
-569 LGNMYA
+569 LGNMNV

-624 SNEIKEINYNGEEY
+624 SNEVKEINYNGEEY

>member
-77 GEFSI
+77 GEFSV
-82 NISCDPNTLSENL
+82 NISSDNEQKKFEN
-95 QKNVESTNNFN
+95 VNNFN

-162 KLNKFSEDLD
+162 KLNKLSEDLD

-285 NTYFSDK
+285 DTDFSDK
-292 NFEITVYQKNR
+292 NFEIAVYQKNR

-329 IDVSYEMKEDKKSKI
+329 IVVSYEMKEDKKSKI

-365 ELQFELSTYNLK
+365 IMSL
-377 GTQSSNNKD
+377 
-386 NIYTEEEK
+386 
-394 IKMMLNQAIAEGML
+394 
-408 DGESTSSITKENL
+408 
-421 EKARNND
+421 
-428 NSEFY
+428 
-433 ENMQIENISGG
+433 
-444 QIQIKFSDT
+444 
-453 GDIFKLDNNGKII
+453 
-466 SSPEVTESSA
+466 PEVA
-476 TMESSTTTDVD
+476 ESSTTTDVD

-493 KFSNDI
+493 KYNFSNDV

-554 NPIVINMMIPFSYIY
+554 NPIVNMIPSIGLY
-569 LGNMYA
+569 LGNMNV

>member
-47 ADIGDPKKGFIDE
+47 ADIGDSKKGFIDDG
-60 ELKQY
+60 LKQY

-77 GEFSI
+77 GEFSV
-82 NISCDPNTLSENL
+82 NISSDNEQKKFEN
-95 QKNVESTNNFN
+95 VNNFN

-162 KLNKFSEDLD
+162 KLNKLSEDLD

-285 NTYFSDK
+285 DTDFSDK
-292 NFEITVYQKNR
+292 NFEIAVYQKNR

-329 IDVSYEMKEDKKSKI
+329 IVVSYEMKEDKKSKI

-365 ELQFELSTYNLK
+365 IMSL
-377 GTQSSNNKD
+377 
-386 NIYTEEEK
+386 
-394 IKMMLNQAIAEGML
+394 
-408 DGESTSSITKENL
+408 
-421 EKARNND
+421 
-428 NSEFY
+428 
-433 ENMQIENISGG
+433 
-444 QIQIKFSDT
+444 
-453 GDIFKLDNNGKII
+453 
-466 SSPEVTESSA
+466 PEVA
-476 TMESSTTTDVD
+476 ESSTTTDVD
-487 SEVVVY
+487 SEVVEY
-493 KFSNDI
+493 KFSNDV

-524 QVSNFLNAVVERIS
+524 QVSSFLNAVVERIS

-554 NPIVINMMIPFSYIY
+554 NPIVNIIPSIGLY
-569 LGNMYA
+569 LGNMNV

>member
-47 ADIGDPKKGFIDE
+47 ADIGDSKKGFIDDG
-60 ELKQY
+60 LKQY

-77 GEFSI
+77 GEFSV
-82 NISCDPNTLSENL
+82 NISSDNEQKKFEN
-95 QKNVESTNNFN
+95 VNNFN

-285 NTYFSDK
+285 DTDFSDK
-292 NFEITVYQKNR
+292 NFEIAVYQKNR

-329 IDVSYEMKEDKKSKI
+329 IVVSYEMKEDKKSKI

-365 ELQFELSTYNLK
+365 IMSL
-377 GTQSSNNKD
+377 
-386 NIYTEEEK
+386 
-394 IKMMLNQAIAEGML
+394 
-408 DGESTSSITKENL
+408 
-421 EKARNND
+421 
-428 NSEFY
+428 
-433 ENMQIENISGG
+433 
-444 QIQIKFSDT
+444 
-453 GDIFKLDNNGKII
+453 
-466 SSPEVTESSA
+466 PEVA
-476 TMESSTTTDVD
+476 ESSTKTDVD
-487 SEVVVY
+487 SEVVEY
-493 KFSNDI
+493 KFSNDV

-524 QVSNFLNAVVERIS
+524 QVSSFLNAVVERIS

-554 NPIVINMMIPFSYIY
+554 NPIVNIIPSIGLY
-569 LGNMYA
+569 LGNMNV